1 MKIRKNQWIAG
12 ITAAAAAAGLF
23 LSPLPAKAATSHTQT
38 VDMMD
43 LIAPALTK
51 NTDAVGVALQLST
64 AMRYGQLTQG
74 DIWEMVQKGYAIPA
88 EALKVLADGGQISGY
103 LYKQAAKMAPTCS
116 DLSPILD
123 MNYYVN
129 HNPEVLARV
138 QSGALPLTDEAVA
151 ADFMTIGMQE
161 GLPGSETFQ
170 LDIFKANYPELVK
183 KIGGANADCYLYFL
197 IYGKEQGLVADHLL
211 K

>member
-1 MKIRKNQWIAG
+1 MKNGKNQWMVRLI
-12 ITAAAAAAGLF
+12 AAAAAAGLF
-23 LSPLPAKAATSHTQT
+23 LSPLPVSAATSHTQQ
-38 VDMMD
+38 VDMVD
-43 LIAPALTK
+43 LIAPALFK
-51 NTDAVGVALQLST
+51 NTDPVGVALQLST

-74 DIWEMVQKGYAIPA
+74 DIWEMMQQGYAIPA
-88 EALKVLADGGQISGY
+88 EALKVLADGGQISGF
-103 LYKQAAKMAPTCS
+103 LYKQAAKLAPTCS

-123 MNYYVN
+123 MDYYVN

-161 GLPGSETFQ
+161 GLPGSEDFQ
-170 LDIFKANYPELVK
+170 LDIFQANYPALAQ
-183 KIGGANADCYLYFL
+183 KIGSKADCYLYFL